1 MAGGEA
7 VKESEDEIGNL
18 VDAFNSMLDQVAGRT
33 ADLEK
38 SEQRFRILVE
48 QEVDS
53 FFLHDIKGRLIDV
66 NRRACNSLGYSREEL
81 LTMTMADIDKQAKQQ
96 QYQEKYWTK
105 MLPEK
110 TVTFEGRHWCRDG
123 ETYPVEVSSG
133 LLEINGEKMIIA
145 LARDITERRAAEKE
159 RLALESQLNQAQ
171 KMEAIGTLAG
181 RYCP

>member
-1 MAGGEA
+1 
-7 VKESEDEIGNL
+7 
-18 VDAFNSMLDQVAGRT
+18 
-33 ADLEK
+33 
-38 SEQRFRILVE
+38 
-48 QEVDS
+48 
-53 FFLHDIKGRLIDV
+53 
-66 NRRACNSLGYSREEL
+66 
-81 LTMTMADIDKQAKQQ
+81 MTMADIDKQAKQQ

-110 TVTFEGRHWCRDG
+110 TVTFEGRHWRRDG